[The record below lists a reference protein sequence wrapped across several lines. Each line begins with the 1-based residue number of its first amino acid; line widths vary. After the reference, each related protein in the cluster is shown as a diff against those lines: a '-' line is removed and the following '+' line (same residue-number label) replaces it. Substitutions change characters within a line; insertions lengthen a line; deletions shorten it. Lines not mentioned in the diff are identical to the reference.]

1 MCYKS
6 SNNSHQTWTLICCAG
21 INADLAA
28 SLFEATRQ
36 KWILYVAPD
45 NFYGGFSN
53 CTNPED
59 PTTCQWNGMVNEIRE
74 GRADIAIAAMTMT
87 EARLS
92 VIDFT
97 ENILVTKLAVA
108 LRNEQE
114 DLPFLNLKF
123 IESLDWSL
131 IVALVVNS
139 GILFAV
145 MYVLN
150 HFLRHFHPRSSK
162 YPIKEAFSYG
172 AGLTFQRDLAGKTPD
187 DWSARIVAISYAVA
201 LTIIMSTYMA
211 NLTAT
216 NVLAETYSD
225 FKVMKDQKVRS
236 YH

>member
-1 MCYKS
+1 
-6 SNNSHQTWTLICCAG
+6 
-21 INADLAA
+21 
-28 SLFEATRQ
+28 
-36 KWILYVAPD
+36 
-45 NFYGGFSN
+45 
-53 CTNPED
+53 
-59 PTTCQWNGMVNEIRE
+59 MVNELRE

-114 DLPFLNLKF
+114 HLPFINLKF
-123 IESLDWSL
+123 VESLDWSL
-131 IVALVVNS
+131 ILALVVNS
-139 GILFAV
+139 GILFVV
-145 MYVLN
+145 MYALN
-150 HFLRHFHPRSSK
+150 HFLRYYHPRSNK

-187 DWSARIVAISYAVA
+187 DWSARIVAIAYAVA

-225 FKVMKDQKVRS
+225 FKVMKDQKVRFQKS
-236 YH
+236 QKSFFEKVIC